1 MQLFIRLIDNKL
13 IVLDVH
19 PHQTIGDIKK
29 AIYER
34 CPNMPV
40 PNPSKGTFELTRSP
54 WNHYSLNNDYS
65 LEQYGV
71 SNEQTLNMIYRRTR
85 EPSIPISE

>member
-19 PHQTIGDIKK
+19 PYQTIGDIKE
-29 AIYER
+29 AIYKR

-40 PNPSKGTFELTRSP
+40 PDPSKGTFELTRSP

-71 SNEQTLNMIYRRTR
+71 STEQTLKMIYRRTR
-85 EPSIPISE
+85 EPSITISE

>member
-13 IVLDVH
+13 IVLDVD
-19 PHQTIGDIKK
+19 PYQTIEDVKK

-65 LEQYGV
+65 LEQYGI
-71 SNEQTLNMIYRRTR
+71 STEQTLKMIYRHAR
-85 EPSIPISE
+85 EPSITISE

>member
-13 IVLDVH
+13 IVLDVD
-19 PHQTIGDIKK
+19 PYQTIGDVKK

-34 CPNMPV
+34 CPDMPV
-40 PNPSKGTFELTRSP
+40 PNPCKGTFELTRPP

-65 LEQYGV
+65 LEQYGI
-71 SNEQTLNMIYRRTR
+71 STEQTLKMIYRRAR
-85 EPSIPISE
+85 EPSITISE

>member
-40 PNPSKGTFELTRSP
+40 PHPSKGTFELTRSP

-65 LEQYGV
+65 LDQYGV
-71 SNEQTLNMIYRRTR
+71 SNEQTLKMIYRRAR

>member
-19 PHQTIGDIKK
+19 PHQTIHDVKE
-29 AIYER
+29 AIYKR
-34 CPNMPV
+34 CPTMPV
-40 PNPSKGTFELTRSP
+40 PDPNKGSFELTRSP

-65 LEQYGV
+65 LDQYGV
-71 SNEQTLNMIYRRTR
+71 SNEQTLKMIYRRAR

>member
-19 PHQTIGDIKK
+19 PHQTIGDIKE
-29 AIYER
+29 AIYNAAPT
-34 CPNMPV
+34 CLFQTQVKAPLNLHAPH
-40 PNPSKGTFELTRSP
+40 GTTIC
-54 WNHYSLNNDYS
+54 NNNDYS
-65 LEQYGV
+65 GSQYGV
-71 SNEQTLNMIYRRTR
+71 SNEQTLKMICERAR